1 MITGVYESKILTKY
15 VSCEC
20 KSKFD
25 SKKCNSNQNCNND
38 KCSYECKYPI
48 KHCACGKDYIWNP
61 ATCSCENGKYL
72 VIKY

>member
-38 KCSYECKYPI
+38 K
-48 KHCACGKDYIWNP
+48 
-61 ATCSCENGKYL
+61 
-72 VIKY
+72 